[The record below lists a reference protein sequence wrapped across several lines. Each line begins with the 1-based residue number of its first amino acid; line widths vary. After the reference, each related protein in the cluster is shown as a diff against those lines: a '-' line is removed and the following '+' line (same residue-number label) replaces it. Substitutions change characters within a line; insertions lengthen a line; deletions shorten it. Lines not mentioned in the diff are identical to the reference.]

1 MMRFFR
7 FALHALILILH
18 IEIQVR
24 IDQTLLP
31 LRREVTKN
39 GKLESVAKIVV
50 TTKGISS

>member
-39 GKLESVAKIVV
+39 GKLLQKWLSPQKEFLLD
-50 TTKGISS
+50 